1 MKQEKTFIKGYLLV
15 LIVLIAG
22 SLTLWGGLSSA
33 SSQMLSVRVAY
44 STLGAIVLPVWITR
58 EASLD
63 RQYGLD
69 AELVFLRGGT
79 TTTQALLSKS
89 VEFAILSGTSMTLAN
104 LGGADLVIV
113 GTYHNKLNFKIIA
126 RPEIT
131 APKDLVGKKI
141 GVQSF
146 TGASAF
152 AARVGLHK
160 LGVNPGEVQLVVMG
174 DNQGILSGMESK
186 ALMAGAI
193 SDPHGLMAQK
203 LGFKVLHDFLKS
215 DLPFASLSV
224 VTRREYALS
233 HEEVVTRLLKAQMEG
248 IRYLLSYPDRAKTT
262 ISKYARIKDPEALDY
277 TFRLFSSGYIPSLM
291 PEPEGMKA
299 VYEGLADQ
307 RSEAKNL
314 ETRAYI
320 YDPIIR
326 KIHQSGFPK
335 ELDRLY
341 PGTRQ

>member
-1 MKQEKTFIKGYLLV
+1 MKRRKAFLRGCFFTWIVLV
-15 LIVLIAG
+15 LV
-22 SLTLWGGLSSA
+22 SLTLSGEFSSA
-33 SSQMLSVRVAY
+33 SAQILRAKMAY
-44 STLGAIVLPVWITR
+44 PTLGAIVVPAWITR
-58 EASLD
+58 EAGLD
-63 RQYGLD
+63 RKHGVD

-79 TTTQALLSKS
+79 TTIQALLSKS
-89 VEFAILSGTSMTLAN
+89 IEFATLSGTSITLAN

-113 GTYHNKLNFKIIA
+113 GAYHDRLNFKIVA

-131 APKDLVGKKI
+131 APKDLIGKKI